1 MTKIILHET
10 ITKSESGESESWEY
24 PLTFKLTE
32 KKRQLL
38 LKIVLDPPE
47 FGSLLLLPACPLLLT
62 SESLQL
68 LRPKPPHLAK
78 RSWAPGCSYGLPPG
92 PPWKAGPPTLLT
104 TMGFQSPDQVEQRY
118 LHWRIL
124 ITSCPSP
131 KNAPKDI
138 SSPIKGQS
146 IFDSQFEHKWPIWV
160 VFGDQNAR
168 APKLK
173 SLEAPQNDF
182 LSLG

>member
-24 PLTFKLTE
+24 PSTFKLTE

-78 RSWAPGCSYGLPPG
+78 RSWAPGCSYGLPPDLFG
-92 PPWKAGPPTLLT
+92 RRGHRHSSQPWSFRVRTKSSRG
-104 TMGFQSPDQVEQRY
+104 
-118 LHWRIL
+118 
-124 ITSCPSP
+124 TSTGVWNDS
-131 KNAPKDI
+131 KEEGWWW
-138 SSPIKGQS
+138 SSRWWDCDDWDDGIVMESIK
-146 IFDSQFEHKWPIWV
+146 K
-160 VFGDQNAR
+160 
-168 APKLK
+168 
-173 SLEAPQNDF
+173 
-182 LSLG
+182 